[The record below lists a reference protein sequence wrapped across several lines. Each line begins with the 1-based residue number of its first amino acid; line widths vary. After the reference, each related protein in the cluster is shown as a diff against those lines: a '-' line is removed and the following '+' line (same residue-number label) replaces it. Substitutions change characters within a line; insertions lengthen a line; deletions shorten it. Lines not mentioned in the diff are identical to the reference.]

1 MKKIFLLLLFLC
13 ATKLYAQ
20 DLYISSNSNLRFWVY
35 INSVLQNA
43 RSVTS
48 LCIKDLPMGVYQLDV
63 ELDVSEGFRVGQR
76 LLIDRQQAVLQVENK
91 MGLWGLKSHSSIVNR
106 PEVVISYYRV
116 SAVDEKR
123 VLDHVYGYAHP
134 CQGNSGNMHPRLAVV
149 TELDMP
155 HTLCMDDR
163 DFSIA
168 VQSVEQEII
177 DNARLQLA
185 KQIVLQNAL
194 CVSQIVE
201 LCNLLSFERN
211 KLEFAKFAYPFC
223 AEPHL
228 YVQVNE
234 VFSQQSSK
242 RQLTEFLSQF

>member
-1 MKKIFLLLLFLC
+1 MKKILLLFVLC
-13 ATKLYAQ
+13 SVGEIYAQ
-20 DLYISSNSNLRFWVY
+20 NLYISSNSNLRFWVY

-48 LCIKDLPMGVYQLDV
+48 LCIKDIPMGVYQLDV
-63 ELDVSEGFRVGQR
+63 ELDVNDGYRVGQR
-76 LLIDRQQAVLQVENK
+76 LLVDNKQVVFSVENK
-91 MGLWGLKSHSSIVNR
+91 MGLWGLKHYSAISYR
-106 PEVVISYYRV
+106 PEVTISYFQT
-116 SAVDEKR
+116 SPMNEKQL
-123 VLDHVYGYAHP
+123 LDYVYGYAHS
-134 CQGNSGNMHPRLAVV
+134 CQGSSGNLHPHLAS
-149 TELDMP
+149 TSELDMP
-155 HTLCMDDR
+155 QTLCMDEH

-168 VQSVEQEII
+168 KQSVEQEII
-177 DNARLQLA
+177 DNARLQLS

-194 CVSQIVE
+194 CVNQIVE
-201 LCNLLSFERN
+201 LCSLLSFERN